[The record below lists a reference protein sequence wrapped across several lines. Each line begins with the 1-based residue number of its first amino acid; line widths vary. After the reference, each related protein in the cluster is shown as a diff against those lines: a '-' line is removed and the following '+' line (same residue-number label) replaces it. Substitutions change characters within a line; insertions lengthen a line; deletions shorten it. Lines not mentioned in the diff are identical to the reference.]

1 MSDLEKRLEHLLE
14 PLLAERGLTLV
25 DLELKGVG
33 NRQILR
39 IYIDKPGGVTL
50 RDCED
55 LSREFSVL
63 LDIEDPIEGSYILE
77 VSSPGA
83 DRILKKDR
91 ELRWAVGRAVQVT
104 TARGMVIGIL
114 REVDASSVTLETPE
128 GSLRIPR
135 EEIQVIRLSMKEVE
149 RE

>member
-1 MSDLEKRLEHLLE
+1 MSDLEKRLEALVQPLLE
-14 PLLAERGLTLV
+14 ERGLVLV

-33 NRQILR
+33 NRKILR
-39 IYIDKPGGVTL
+39 VYIDKEGGVTL

-83 DRILKKDR
+83 DRVLKKER
-91 ELRWAVGRAVQVT
+91 ELRWAVGKEVQVT
-104 TARGMVIGIL
+104 TAQGRVVGTL
-114 REVDASSVTLETPE
+114 RQVEDEALTIETPD
-128 GSLRIPR
+128 GPLRLPR
-135 EEIQVIRLSMKEVE
+135 EEIQVIRLYMKEVE

>member
-1 MSDLEKRLEHLLE
+1 MSDLEKRLEALLQ
-14 PLLAERGLTLV
+14 PLLDERGLTLV

-33 NRQILR
+33 NRRILR
-39 IYIDKPGGVTL
+39 VYIDKEGGVTL

-83 DRILKKDR
+83 DRVLKKER
-91 ELRWAVGRAVQVT
+91 ELQWAVGKAVRVT
-104 TARGMVIGIL
+104 TAQGTVIGIL
-114 REVDASSVTLETPE
+114 QQVDPSVVTLETPD
-128 GSLRIPR
+128 GPLRLPR
-135 EEIQVIRLSMKEVE
+135 AEIQVIRLYMKEVE

>member
-1 MSDLEKRLEHLLE
+1 MSELEKRLEDLLKPLLE
-14 PLLAERGLTLV
+14 ERGLTLV

-83 DRILKKDR
+83 DRVLKKER
-91 ELRWAVGRAVQVT
+91 ELQWAIGRAVQVT
-104 TARGMVIGIL
+104 TPQGMILGTL
-114 REVDASSVTLETPE
+114 REVDETSVTLDTPD
-128 GSLRIPR
+128 GPLRVPR
-135 EEIQVIRLSMKEVE
+135 SEIQVIRLSMKEVE
-149 RE
+149 PE